1 MIFNRTEKPIPKM
14 ELEFIPPKIEEIK
27 LKNGLKIYFIFKDK
41 LPLIRMNL
49 MINAG
54 SKFDPDDKKGLAYLT
69 SLVMDEGADGLNA
82 LELSDEFDILGTNFN
97 VSTDNDLINLSL
109 QCLSE
114 NFERSFELFSKVL
127 LSPAFNE
134 EDFLREKKKLIT
146 QILQSKDESEY
157 LADQLFDRLVLGDSN
172 EYAFPVI
179 GFENSVQSITK
190 ADVQDHYN
198 KFISPSNSI
207 LVIVGNYLKD
217 ELLITIEKYTNHWKS
232 LNSQSVLSF
241 KNNSTKRKIF
251 LYHKEGSVQTEIR
264 VGHISSRRNNQDYF
278 QKLLLNSILGGQFT
292 SRINLNLRERNG
304 YTYGANSRFQYFK
317 DAGFFQAATSV
328 GVENTSDALREIF
341 FELNNI
347 KKGITDKELEFAKSS
362 ITKKFP
368 MNFETY
374 RQIVSSVSG
383 KILFELPDDYFETYI
398 QKINSVSKREVEE
411 MALKSIKNDELT
423 IILVGDKN
431 ILMPKITDLGFDI
444 SEVNMNGDL
453 IE

>member
-27 LKNGLKIYFIFKDK
+27 LKNGLKIFFIFKDK

-69 SLVMDEGADGLNA
+69 SLVLDEGVDGLNA

-97 VSTDNDLINLSL
+97 VSAENDLINLSL

-127 LSPAFNE
+127 LHPAFNE

-146 QILQSKDESEY
+146 QILQSKDEPDY

-172 EYAFPVI
+172 KYAFPVI
-179 GFENSVQSITK
+179 GFENSVQSITR
-190 ADVQDHYN
+190 ADVQDHFN
-198 KFISPSNSI
+198 KFFSPSNSI

-232 LNSQSVLSF
+232 FNFQSILSS
-241 KNNSTKRKIF
+241 KTNSTNRKTF

-264 VGHISSRRNNQDYF
+264 VGHTSSKRNNQDYF

-317 DAGFFQAATSV
+317 DAGFFQVATSV
-328 GVENTSDALREIF
+328 GAENTFDALREIF
-341 FELNNI
+341 FELDNI

-368 MNFETY
+368 INFETY

-398 QKINSVSKREVEE
+398 LKINSISKSEVEE

-423 IILVGDKN
+423 IVLVGDKN
-431 ILMPKITDLGFDI
+431 ILMPKITDLDFDI
-444 SEVNMNGDL
+444 SEVNMNGNL
-453 IE
+453 IN